1 MVFGSNLCEHAIA
14 TTNKL
19 CGSKRRL
26 ITSTSEISSN
36 NYSKTVQ
43 LTKFRTRDL
52 LCVCVLCVMSRS
64 HGVLDQTQIAPPKC
78 GYTRVLSHHHKQHL
92 ATTTLSNYVYHIK
105 YLSKNDF

>member
-26 ITSTSEISSN
+26 ITFTSEICSN

-52 LCVCVLCVMSRS
+52 LCVMSRS
-64 HGVLDQTQIAPPKC
+64 HGVLDETQITPPKC
-78 GYTRVLSHHHKQHL
+78 GYIRILSHHHKQHL
-92 ATTTLSNYVYHIK
+92 AATTLSNYVYHIK